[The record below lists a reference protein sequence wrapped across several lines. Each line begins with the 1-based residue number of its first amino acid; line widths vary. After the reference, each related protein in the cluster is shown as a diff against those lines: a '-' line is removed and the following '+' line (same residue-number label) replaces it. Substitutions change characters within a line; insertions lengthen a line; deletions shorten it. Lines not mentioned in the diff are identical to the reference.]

1 MKLNH
6 IHATTS
12 WVKEIAKAKVN
23 KASQFI
29 KGEKRFSERFSIPV
43 IAIISECDAICAKIL
58 VADLMMCFMSRN
70 WIRSEEIC
78 VVTLYKMMPLRN
90 WAVWYRQR
98 CSYTFLIFDNSFK
111 ILHDDYNDAR
121 TFPYLY
127 TFHLTWLQW
136 IYK

>member
-1 MKLNH
+1 MKNFESLEMVKELRIRQTDDALFVCKGIKPWNSTTFMCDD
-6 IHATTS
+6 ATTS

-98 CSYTFLIFDNSFK
+98 CSYTF
-111 ILHDDYNDAR
+111 
-121 TFPYLY
+121 
-127 TFHLTWLQW
+127 
-136 IYK
+136 